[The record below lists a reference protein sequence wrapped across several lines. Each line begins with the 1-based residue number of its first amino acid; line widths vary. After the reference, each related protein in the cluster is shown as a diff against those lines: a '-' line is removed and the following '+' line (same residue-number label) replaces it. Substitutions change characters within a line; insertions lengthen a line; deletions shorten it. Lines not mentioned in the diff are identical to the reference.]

1 MHNSR
6 RMVCSTARIC
16 LACMGQCHRN
26 PLYKASELLRTSLLR
41 TSLLGTWVNKARE
54 TLLNRRLCPAEA
66 AHAKAQTRSSSGT
79 RRDREV
85 FGHGIFV
92 AGLVRRGVRA
102 VADGV
107 RTLPPMAG
115 GRPLAADVRSAQA
128 SPMMRT
134 TLS

>member
-1 MHNSR
+1 MN
-6 RMVCSTARIC
+6 
-16 LACMGQCHRN
+16 ACG
-26 PLYKASELLRTSLLR
+26 SILLTVAV
-41 TSLLGTWVNKARE
+41 GTWVNKGRE

-79 RRDREV
+79 CRDRGG

-102 VADGV
+102 VADGI
-107 RTLPPMAG
+107 RTLPPRAG